1 MEGKLWKT
9 YEIKFFTLKGLFFL
23 FVQSKARM
31 IICCSKLP
39 QQSKKPSFVSGQ
51 FLKKRMWNPWDHS
64 CWHLWLINKGKK
76 KSKEFHLSE
85 ELWKYRLGKNGALNW
100 DYFEDSF
107 MCNIYQLLL
116 LFVEDTGLLVWV
128 LESRSGLKA
137 WSPNCVNLLLCCVL
151 GQSTIFVTL

>member
-1 MEGKLWKT
+1 MDGKLWKT

-39 QQSKKPSFVSGQ
+39 QQSKKPSFASGQ
-51 FLKKRMWNPWDHS
+51 FLKKLMWNPWDHS

-107 MCNIYQLLL
+107 TCNIEQLLL
-116 LFVEDTGLLVWV
+116 LFVEDTEAFWYEYL
-128 LESRSGLKA
+128 
-137 WSPNCVNLLLCCVL
+137 NLDQDLRLGAPTVSICCCVVFL
-151 GQSTIFVTL
+151 GKALYS